1 MPLEPLICRSR
12 YGNVKKSYKNQRIFG
27 ESENTR
33 IFATLKKTKSI
44 NRSKW
49 NIKKQK
55 IMDIKKITNELCV
68 EVYATNN
75 EGTTM
80 IIRDIIGETGVHG
93 TYMNIY
99 DKLMNMG
106 KDVKWEVKLFRV
118 RSLKSVYYN
127 ESKEEEV

>member
-1 MPLEPLICRSR
+1 
-12 YGNVKKSYKNQRIFG
+12 
-27 ESENTR
+27 
-33 IFATLKKTKSI
+33 
-44 NRSKW
+44 
-49 NIKKQK
+49 
-55 IMDIKKITNELCV
+55 MDIEKNVNELCV

-80 IIRDIIGETGVHG
+80 IIREIIGETGIHE

-127 ESKEEEV
+127 EIKEEEV

>member
-12 YGNVKKSYKNQRIFG
+12 YGNVKKGYKNQRIFG
-27 ESENTR
+27 ESENTHT
-33 IFATLKKTKSI
+33 FAVFKKTKVLTVSYGTLKK
-44 NRSKW
+44 
-49 NIKKQK
+49 K
-55 IMDIKKITNELCV
+55 IMDIKKITDELCV

-80 IIRDIIGETGVHG
+80 IIRKVIGEEGVHG

-99 DKLMNMG
+99 YTLMNME
-106 KDVKWEVKLFRV
+106 KNVKWTIELFRV

-127 ESKEEEV
+127 VSKEEEV

>member
-1 MPLEPLICRSR
+1 M
-12 YGNVKKSYKNQRIFG
+12 N
-27 ESENTR
+27 
-33 IFATLKKTKSI
+33 
-44 NRSKW
+44 
-49 NIKKQK
+49 
-55 IMDIKKITNELCV
+55 IKKITDELCV

-80 IIRDIIGETGVHG
+80 IIREIIGKTGIHE

-99 DKLMNMG
+99 NKLMNMG
-106 KDVKWEVKLFRV
+106 KDVKWEVKLIRV

>member
-1 MPLEPLICRSR
+1 
-12 YGNVKKSYKNQRIFG
+12 
-27 ESENTR
+27 
-33 IFATLKKTKSI
+33 
-44 NRSKW
+44 
-49 NIKKQK
+49 
-55 IMDIKKITNELCV
+55 MDIKKIANELCV

-80 IIRDIIGETGVHG
+80 IIREIIGETGVHE

-127 ESKEEEV
+127 EIKEKEV

>member
-1 MPLEPLICRSR
+1 M
-12 YGNVKKSYKNQRIFG
+12 
-27 ESENTR
+27 
-33 IFATLKKTKSI
+33 
-44 NRSKW
+44 
-49 NIKKQK
+49 NIKK
-55 IMDIKKITNELCV
+55 IENELCV

-80 IIRDIIGETGVHG
+80 IIREIIGETGVHE

-106 KDVKWEVKLFRV
+106 KDIKWEVKLFRV

-127 ESKEEEV
+127 QIKEKEV

>member
-1 MPLEPLICRSR
+1 
-12 YGNVKKSYKNQRIFG
+12 
-27 ESENTR
+27 
-33 IFATLKKTKSI
+33 
-44 NRSKW
+44 
-49 NIKKQK
+49 
-55 IMDIKKITNELCV
+55 MDIKKITNELCV

-80 IIRDIIGETGVHG
+80 IIRKIIGEAGVHE

-106 KDVKWEVKLFRV
+106 KNVKWEVKLFRV

>member
-1 MPLEPLICRSR
+1 M
-12 YGNVKKSYKNQRIFG
+12 YW
-27 ESENTR
+27 
-33 IFATLKKTKSI
+33 KKTT
-44 NRSKW
+44 
-49 NIKKQK
+49 
-55 IMDIKKITNELCV
+55 DELCV

-80 IIRDIIGETGVHG
+80 IIKEIIGEAGAHE

-99 DKLMNMG
+99 DKLMSMG

-118 RSLKSVYYN
+118 KSLKSVYYN

>member
-1 MPLEPLICRSR
+1 ME
-12 YGNVKKSYKNQRIFG
+12 NQKKQCTFAVFKKN
-27 ESENTR
+27 
-33 IFATLKKTKSI
+33 KSI
-44 NRSKW
+44 NRSTW

-55 IMDIKKITNELCV
+55 IMNIEKTKNEFCV

-80 IIRDIIGETGVHG
+80 IIREVIGKTGVHE
-93 TYMNIY
+93 TYMDIY

-106 KDVKWEVKLFRV
+106 KNTKWEVELFRV

-127 ESKEEEV
+127 VSKEEEV

>member
-1 MPLEPLICRSR
+1 M
-12 YGNVKKSYKNQRIFG
+12 
-27 ESENTR
+27 
-33 IFATLKKTKSI
+33 
-44 NRSKW
+44 
-49 NIKKQK
+49 NIE
-55 IMDIKKITNELCV
+55 KITDELCV

-80 IIRDIIGETGVHG
+80 IIREIIEEAGVHE

-106 KDVKWEVKLFRV
+106 KDAKWEVKLFRV

-127 ESKEEEV
+127 VSKEEEV

>member
-1 MPLEPLICRSR
+1 
-12 YGNVKKSYKNQRIFG
+12 
-27 ESENTR
+27 
-33 IFATLKKTKSI
+33 
-44 NRSKW
+44 
-49 NIKKQK
+49 
-55 IMDIKKITNELCV
+55 MDTKKITDELCV

-80 IIRDIIGETGVHG
+80 IIREIIGETGVHE

-106 KDVKWEVKLFRV
+106 KDTKWEVKLFRV

-127 ESKEEEV
+127 VSKEEEV